1 MVLLSL
7 RLVEGMMEAKGLRLR
22 DYFSSVLPGR
32 RVYIEFIR
40 CALLSGEI
48 VDRREQVK
56 KRLYSF
62 AAYSMLINFGR
73 MMS

>member
-48 VDRREQVK
+48 VDGENR
-56 KRLYSF
+56 
-62 AAYSMLINFGR
+62 
-73 MMS
+73 